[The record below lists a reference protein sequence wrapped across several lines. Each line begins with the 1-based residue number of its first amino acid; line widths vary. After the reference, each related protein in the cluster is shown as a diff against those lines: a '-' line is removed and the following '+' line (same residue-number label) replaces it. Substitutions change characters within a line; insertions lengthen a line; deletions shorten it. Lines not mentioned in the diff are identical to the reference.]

1 MLQSLRFRL
10 PALFLAG
17 VLLAGIVSA
26 AIAFRLLQSYS
37 EDQSLKELRREAGG
51 LTSLYAQQA
60 IKSSDEGG
68 IAPAFVGAELE
79 NATGDRIYYAGLPL
93 FPGETA
99 GLRRLPSGLIDW
111 PAIRAGQSVTFEFTP
126 PDEDRPYIAVG
137 SPVALEGTTFGALVV
152 AKPKTV
158 LRDTWLTLM
167 KFFAVSLLGGLVVA
181 AGVAWWASRRIT
193 RPVLTLSRAADE
205 IAEGRY
211 DVAVP
216 QLKGGD
222 EISHLA
228 QRFSDMAAR
237 LAEAEELERNFL
249 MSVSHELRTPLT
261 AIRGHLEAVREG
273 VVHEPEA
280 QAESLDVIAAETDR
294 LERLVGDVLD
304 LAKLDA
310 RRFTVLREEVDMGR
324 LLDQAY
330 ASFGEEAR
338 RRGIEYRCLANERPV
353 ITTDGDRVLQI
364 ISNLLANAFRWT
376 PDGGTIELALD
387 AENGDVSVAVA
398 DSGPGIKRD
407 EQERIFRPF
416 WSQDGG
422 GTGLGL
428 TIARELA
435 MALGGR
441 IELASTT
448 GEGSRF
454 ALVLPATPAALA
466 LCVGAAVA
474 QAVHRRLARAER
486 LLDAREPLVDGLP
499 AGADEVHEQAE
510 VVDASV
516 PLGGEVGLEALEPPQ
531 QLDRHPAHLRDLPS
545 HRSRFAADAVANRV
559 DDLRGQGRG
568 EPVGGRGQ
576 LDELKVRPLEDGAHV
591 GGVRTRCR
599 RLQRAAPAH
608 VPSRFLAWRVTI
620 TPRSDGLEAGWGT
633 G

>member
-1 MLQSLRFRL
+1 M
-10 PALFLAG
+10 
-17 VLLAGIVSA
+17 
-26 AIAFRLLQSYS
+26 
-37 EDQSLKELRREAGG
+37 
-51 LTSLYAQQA
+51 
-60 IKSSDEGG
+60 
-68 IAPAFVGAELE
+68 
-79 NATGDRIYYAGLPL
+79 
-93 FPGETA
+93 
-99 GLRRLPSGLIDW
+99 
-111 PAIRAGQSVTFEFTP
+111 TFEFTP
-126 PDEDRPYIAVG
+126 PDEDRPWIAVG

-211 DVAVP
+211 DVALP

-338 RRGIEYRCLANERPV
+338 RRGIEYRYQANERPV

-376 PDGGTIELALD
+376 PDGGMIELALD
-387 AENGDVSVAVA
+387 AENGDISVAVA

-416 WSQDGG
+416 WSQDGR

-454 ALVLPATPAALA
+454 ALVLPAYAFLG
-466 LCVGAAVA
+466 LRVGAPVA
-474 QAVHRRLARAER
+474 QAVHRRLACAQR

-499 AGADEVHEQAE
+499 ARADQVHEQAE

-516 PLGGEVGLEALEPPQ
+516 PLGDEVRLEALEPPQ
-531 QLDRHPAHLRDLPS
+531 QLDRHPTYLRDLPA
-545 HRSRFAADAVANRV
+545 HRGRFAADAVANRV
-559 DDLRGQGRG
+559 DDLRGQRRR
-568 EPVGGRGQ
+568 EPVGGRGE
-576 LDELKVRPLEDGAHV
+576 LDELKVRSLEDSADV
-591 GGVRTRCR
+591 GSVRTCR
-599 RLQRAAPAH
+599 RRRSEPLTRAFH
-608 VPSRFLAWRVTI
+608 RVFVHG
-620 TPRSDGLEAGWGT
+620 P
-633 G
+633 